1 MPEVRGD
8 VTMRLAKTLRNSL
21 TGLMLLGI
29 AGAAPAAD
37 TAVDRL
43 KAGGALLLRHALA
56 PGFGDPEGF
65 RVDDC
70 STQRNLNDAGRRQAE
85 AIGDWLRAR
94 GIAEARVY
102 SSQWC
107 RCLETARL
115 LDLGEV
121 TPLPALNSFFEQ
133 RSERDARLAAL
144 RGFLAEQS
152 PQDRPLILVTHQVT
166 VSALSG
172 LFTDSGKGV
181 VATLNPDGGLSN
193 FSRLDFAD

>member
-1 MPEVRGD
+1 M
-8 VTMRLAKTLRNSL
+8 AY
-21 TGLMLLGI
+21 GLIALLVLGI
-29 AGAAPAAD
+29 AGTAPAAD
-37 TAVDRL
+37 NEVERL
-43 KAGGALLLRHALA
+43 KAGGVLLLRHALA
-56 PGFGDPEGF
+56 PGFGDPPEF

-70 STQRNLNDAGRRQAE
+70 ATQRNLNDEGRRQAA

-121 TPLPALNSFFEQ
+121 TPLPALNSFFQQ
-133 RSERDARLAAL
+133 RSEREARLAAL
-144 RGFLAEQS
+144 REFLAGQS

-172 LFTDSGKGV
+172 LFADSGKGV
-181 VATLNPDGGLSN
+181 VATLGPNGELSN
-193 FSRLDFAD
+193 FSRLSFGD